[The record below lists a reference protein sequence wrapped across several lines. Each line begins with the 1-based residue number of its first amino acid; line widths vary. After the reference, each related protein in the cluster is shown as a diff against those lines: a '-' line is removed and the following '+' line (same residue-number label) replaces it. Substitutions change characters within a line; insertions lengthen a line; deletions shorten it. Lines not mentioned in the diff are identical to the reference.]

1 MDNELYNSL
10 RDCNLSVSRDIYRK
24 VDRALQTGTRILLLG
39 ELRNSPSVECL
50 QKVGRKCH

>member
-24 VDRALQTGTRILLLG
+24 VDRALQTGTRILLFG

-50 QKVGRKCH
+50 QEVDGRCR